1 MLKDELEFKGSKA
14 RDTEIVIKTFGI
26 DKTKS
31 CVSFAKA
38 SSVKSGSSPFAHND
52 RSENEK
58 NYIIGSDDKQRNE
71 FDKRALDAEKFYKEL
86 RAEAE
91 INYRKKVGQKMQIKK
106 GNDHWEAV
114 INLKRNHTIADVQ
127 KVAQYL
133 EKETGF
139 TAVQISVHKDEG
151 HFMIDGK
158 KHSPSETIHK
168 DKKGKWFFD
177 RAFKKPVDMTKAKK
191 IYNNH
196 AHINFFTLQRKTGIQ
211 LYHRYGRYN
220 KRTKVLTSKGMTKKV
235 LSEIQTKTAEILGM
249 ERGKIGSK
257 AVRLAPRQYRAVEAE
272 KETEKQRYKEQIKT
286 LGNEYK
292 TLENKYNET
301 REVFKKS
308 GIATQKDYK
317 ELKKK
322 HKHDCQEL
330 KQKYE
335 HSKAEVDTDKPK
347 KKALSIKELKK
358 CKELGM
364 NEQEITTFSTLK
376 RDTEKQR
383 NLANATRM
391 KTEHSKITN
400 PHLNTAKHLELLLSK
415 EGKEEKEQQKQQQSK
430 LRELQLELKQ
440 QKKKLERYLKP
451 NSTSLKL
458 AKRRIKTKSK
468 PTRGRM

>member
-1 MLKDELEFKGSKA
+1 MLKDELEFKGKKA
-14 RDTEIVIKTFGI
+14 RDTEITINTFSIG
-26 DKTKS
+26 KTKS

-58 NYIIGSDDKQRNE
+58 NYIIGSDDEQRNE
-71 FDKRALDAEKFYKEL
+71 FDKRALVAEKFYKEL
-86 RAEAE
+86 RVAAE
-91 INYRKKVGQKMQIKK
+91 INYRKKVGQKMKVKK

-114 INLKRNHTIADVQ
+114 VNLKRNHTILDVQ

-158 KHSPSETIHK
+158 KHSPSKTIHK
-168 DKKGKWFFD
+168 DKKGSWFFD
-177 RAFKKPVDMTKAKK
+177 RGFKKPVDMTKAKK

-196 AHINFFTLQRKTGIQ
+196 AHINFFTLDRKTGIQ
-211 LYHRYGRYN
+211 HYNKYGRYN

-272 KETEKQRYKEQIKT
+272 KETVRQKHKEQI
-286 LGNEYK
+286 K

-301 REVFKKS
+301 REAFIKS
-308 GIATQKDYK
+308 GIATQEDYK

-322 HKHDCQEL
+322 HKHDCQKLE
-330 KQKYE
+330 QKYE
-335 HSKAEVDTDKPK
+335 HSKAKANTDKPK
-347 KKALSIKELKK
+347 KKALSTKELQKY
-358 CKELGM
+358 KELGM
-364 NEQEITTFSTLK
+364 NEQEIITFSTLK
-376 RDTEKQR
+376 RDTEKLR

-400 PHLNTAKHLELLLSK
+400 PHLNNMKHLEFLLAK
-415 EGKEEKEQQKQQQSK
+415 ERKEEKEQ
-430 LRELQLELKQ
+430 LRKLQLKLKQ
-440 QKKKLERYLKP
+440 RKRTLKNYLKP
-451 NSTSLKL
+451 NSTSLTL
-458 AKRRIKTKSK
+458 AKRRLKTRSK

>member
-14 RDTEIVIKTFGI
+14 RDTEIVINTFGI

-58 NYIIGSDDKQRNE
+58 NYIIGSDDEQRNE

-91 INYRKKVGQKMQIKK
+91 INYRKKVGQKMKVKK

-114 INLKRNHTIADVQ
+114 INLKRNHTILDVQ
-127 KVAQYL
+127 RVAQYL

-151 HFMIDGK
+151 HFMINGK

-168 DKKGKWFFD
+168 DKTGKWFFD
-177 RAFKKPVDMTKAKK
+177 RAFKEPVDMTKAKK

-196 AHINFFTLQRKTGIQ
+196 AHINFFTLDRKTGIQ
-211 LYHRYGRYN
+211 LHHIYSRYN
-220 KRTKVLTSKGMTKKV
+220 KRTNALISKGMTKKV

-257 AVRLAPRQYRAVEAE
+257 AVRLKPRQYRAVAAE
-272 KETEKQRYKEQIKT
+272 KETEKQRHKEQIKT
-286 LGNEYK
+286 LEEK
-292 TLENKYNET
+292 LKQQDKKYNET
-301 REVFKKS
+301 REALIKS
-308 GIATQKDYK
+308 GIATQEDYK
-317 ELKKK
+317 KLKKK
-322 HKHDCQEL
+322 H
-330 KQKYE
+330 E
-335 HSKAEVDTDKPK
+335 HSKAKVNTDKPK
-347 KKALSIKELKK
+347 KKALSTEELKK

-376 RDTEKQR
+376 ENTEKLRNNTEKQR
-383 NLANATRM
+383 NLANTTRI
-391 KTEHSKITN
+391 KTEKFEITH
-400 PHLNTAKHLELLLSK
+400 PHLNNARHLELLLSK
-415 EGKEEKEQQKQQQSK
+415 EEKEQQSK
-430 LRELQLELKQ
+430 LRKLQLEWKQRKEKLK
-440 QKKKLERYLKP
+440 RYLKP

-458 AKRRIKTKSK
+458 AKRRIKTRSK

>member
-1 MLKDELEFKGSKA
+1 MLKDELEFKGKKA
-14 RDTEIVIKTFGI
+14 RDTEIVINTFGT

-38 SSVKSGSSPFAHND
+38 SAVKSGSNPFAHND

-71 FDKRALDAEKFYKEL
+71 FDKRALVAEKFYKEL

-91 INYRKKVGQKMQIKK
+91 INYRKKVGQKMKVKK

-177 RAFKKPVDMTKAKK
+177 RAFKEPVDMTKAKK

-196 AHINFFTLQRKTGIQ
+196 AHINFFTLDRKTGIQ
-211 LYHRYGRYN
+211 HYNRYGRYN
-220 KRTKVLTSKGMTKKV
+220 KRTNALTSKGMTKKV
-235 LSEIQTKTAEILGM
+235 LSEIQTRTAEILDM

-257 AVRLAPRQYRAVEAE
+257 AVRLTPRQYRAVEAE
-272 KETEKQRYKEQIKT
+272 KETVKQKYKEQIKT
-286 LGNEYK
+286 L
-292 TLENKYNET
+292 ENKYNKT
-301 REVFKKS
+301 RDALIKS
-308 GIATQKDYK
+308 GIAKQEDYQ

-322 HKHDCQEL
+322 HKHDYQEL

-335 HSKAEVDTDKPK
+335 HSKAKVNTDKPK
-347 KKALSIKELKK
+347 KKASSVKELKK

-376 RDTEKQR
+376 RDTSTLKRDTETLR

-400 PHLNTAKHLELLLSK
+400 PHLNTAKHLELLLAK
-415 EGKEEKEQQKQQQSK
+415 ERKEEKE
-430 LRELQLELKQ
+430 LQLKLKQ
-440 QKKKLERYLKP
+440 RKRTLKNYLKP
-451 NSTSLKL
+451 NSKSLTL
-458 AKRRIKTKSK
+458 AKKRIKTNSK

>member
-1 MLKDELEFKGSKA
+1 MLKDELEFKGKKA
-14 RDTEIVIKTFGI
+14 RDTEIVINTFGI
-26 DKTKS
+26 GKTKS

-71 FDKRALDAEKFYKEL
+71 FDKHALDAEKFYKEL
-86 RAEAE
+86 RAAAE
-91 INYRKKVGQKMQIKK
+91 INYRKKVGQNMQVKK

-114 INLKRNHTIADVQ
+114 INLKRNHTILDVQ
-127 KVAQYL
+127 RVAQYL

-168 DKKGKWFFD
+168 DKKGSWFFD
-177 RAFKKPVDMTKAKK
+177 REFKKPVDMTKAKK

-196 AHINFFTLQRKTGIQ
+196 AHINFFTLDRKTGIQ
-211 LYHRYGRYN
+211 LYHRYGKYN
-220 KRTKVLTSKGMTKKV
+220 KRTNALISRGMTKKV

-257 AVRLAPRQYRAVEAE
+257 AVRLTPRQYRAVEAD
-272 KETEKQRYKEQIKT
+272 KETEKQRYK
-286 LGNEYK
+286 
-292 TLENKYNET
+292 TLEEKLKQQDKKYNET
-301 REVFKKS
+301 REAFIKS

-335 HSKAEVDTDKPK
+335 HSKAKVDTDKPK
-347 KKALSIKELKK
+347 KKALSTEELNK

-364 NEQEITTFSTLK
+364 NEKEIITLSTLK
-376 RDTEKQR
+376 ENTERLR

-391 KTEHSKITN
+391 KTEHSKITH
-400 PHLNTAKHLELLLSK
+400 PHLNNARHLELLLAK
-415 EGKEEKEQQKQQQSK
+415 EGKEEKQ
-430 LRELQLELKQ
+430 LQLELEQ
-440 QKKKLERYLKP
+440 QKKKLKRYLKP
-451 NSTSLKL
+451 NSKSLGL
-458 AKRRIKTKSK
+458 AKKRIKTRSKS
-468 PTRGRM
+468 TRGRM

>member
-1 MLKDELEFKGSKA
+1 MLKDELELKGSKA
-14 RDTEIVIKTFGI
+14 RDTEIVINTFGI

-71 FDKRALDAEKFYKEL
+71 FDQHALDAEKFYKEL

-114 INLKRNHTIADVQ
+114 INLKRNHTILDVQ

-177 RAFKKPVDMTKAKK
+177 RAFKEPVDMSKAKK

-211 LYHRYGRYN
+211 LYHRYGKYN

-235 LSEIQTKTAEILGM
+235 LSEIQTRTAEILGM

-257 AVRLAPRQYRAVEAE
+257 AVRLTPRQYRAVEAE
-272 KETEKQRYKEQIKT
+272 KETVKQRHKEQIKT

-292 TLENKYNET
+292 EARETL
-301 REVFKKS
+301 KKS
-308 GIATQKDYK
+308 GSATQKDY
-317 ELKKK
+317 
-322 HKHDCQEL
+322 QEL
-330 KQKYE
+330 KQKHE
-335 HSKAEVDTDKPK
+335 HLKSEVNTDKPK
-347 KKALSIKELKK
+347 KKSLIDKGIEKVQRIRHERERNNHFLNAEKEYLNAEKGYREAKELS
-358 CKELGM
+358 ERYE
-364 NEQEITTFSTLK
+364 NEDRAFKDNEPTLEHCETLRALISTE
-376 RDTEKQR
+376 EK
-383 NLANATRM
+383 
-391 KTEHSKITN
+391 
-400 PHLNTAKHLELLLSK
+400 
-415 EGKEEKEQQKQQQSK
+415 GKERKEQQKQQQSK
-430 LRELQLELKQ
+430 LRKLQLELKQ
-440 QKKKLERYLKP
+440 RKRTLENYLKP
-451 NSTSLKL
+451 NSKSLAL
-458 AKRRIKTKSK
+458 AKRRIKTRSKS
-468 PTRGRM
+468 TRGRM

>member
-1 MLKDELEFKGSKA
+1 MLKDELEFKGKKA
-14 RDTEIVIKTFGI
+14 RDTEIVINTFGI

-58 NYIIGSDDKQRNE
+58 NYIIGSDDEQRNE

-91 INYRKKVGQKMQIKK
+91 INYRKKVGQNMQVKQ

-114 INLKRNHTIADVQ
+114 INLKRNHTILDVQ

-168 DKKGKWFFD
+168 DKKGSWFFD
-177 RAFKKPVDMTKAKK
+177 REFKKPVDMTKAKK

-196 AHINFFTLQRKTGIQ
+196 AHINFFTLDRKTGIQ
-211 LYHRYGRYN
+211 LYHRYGKYN
-220 KRTKVLTSKGMTKKV
+220 KRTNALISKGMTKKV
-235 LSEIQTKTAEILGM
+235 LSEIQTRTAEILGM

-257 AVRLAPRQYRAVEAE
+257 AVRLTPRQYRAVEAE
-272 KETEKQRYKEQIKT
+272 KETEKQRHKEQIKT
-286 LGNEYK
+286 LEERLQQQDK
-292 TLENKYNET
+292 KYNET
-301 REVFKKS
+301 REVFIKS

-335 HSKAEVDTDKPK
+335 HSKAKVDTDKPK
-347 KKALSIKELKK
+347 KK
-358 CKELGM
+358 
-364 NEQEITTFSTLK
+364 
-376 RDTEKQR
+376 
-383 NLANATRM
+383 
-391 KTEHSKITN
+391 
-400 PHLNTAKHLELLLSK
+400 P
-415 EGKEEKEQQKQQQSK
+415 
-430 LRELQLELKQ
+430 
-440 QKKKLERYLKP
+440 Y
-451 NSTSLKL
+451 
-458 AKRRIKTKSK
+458 
-468 PTRGRM
+468 